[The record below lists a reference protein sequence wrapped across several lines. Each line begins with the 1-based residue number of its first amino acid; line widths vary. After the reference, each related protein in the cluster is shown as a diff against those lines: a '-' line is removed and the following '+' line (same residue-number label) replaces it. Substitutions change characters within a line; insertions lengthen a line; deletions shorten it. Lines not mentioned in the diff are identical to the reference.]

1 MAEVER
7 VRERERPPLKD
18 NPYERVMAQR
28 KALAERN
35 LTGPVVIDC
44 TQQEWFQA
52 RQGKLKFFLDPVSF
66 KNTPLQQWRVFIH
79 DIKTRSGKHRH
90 QGGLVIYVLAGKGY
104 SIVEGE
110 RKDWERGDLVL
121 LPMKPGLHQHPDP
134 RVPRLRSQAGGG
146 LTGFQGGPIRPHH
159 PEGAGEGPRRNG
171 QQKPSAS
178 RPAPPAPQGESNSH
192 GED

>member
-1 MAEVER
+1 MAEIER
-7 VRERERPPLKD
+7 VRERERPPLTD

-44 TQQEWFQA
+44 TKQQWFQA

-66 KNTPLQQWRVFIH
+66 KETPLQQWRVFIH

-90 QGGLVIYVLAGKGY
+90 QGGLVIYVLEGKGY

-110 RKDWERGDLVL
+110 RKDWEKGDLVL
-121 LPMKPGLHQHPDP
+121 PDEPGGVETAFQCDP
-134 RVPRLRSQAGGG
+134 APAIGRRSSTSRSGIPRLRSKQEEVSPD
-146 LTGFQGGPIRPHH
+146 FK
-159 PEGAGEGPRRNG
+159 E
-171 QQKPSAS
+171 
-178 RPAPPAPQGESNSH
+178 
-192 GED
+192 